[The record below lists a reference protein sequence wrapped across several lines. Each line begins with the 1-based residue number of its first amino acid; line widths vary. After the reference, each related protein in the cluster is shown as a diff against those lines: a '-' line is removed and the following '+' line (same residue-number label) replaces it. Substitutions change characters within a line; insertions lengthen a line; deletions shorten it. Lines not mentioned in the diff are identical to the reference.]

1 MSFLI
6 KGSYTDAIC
15 MLPYKNEEEALASGS
30 FEQEC
35 YEQVKT
41 LCSMKKFENSSV
53 RIMPDCHAG
62 KGCVV
67 GFTAKIN
74 DFAIP
79 NVIGVDINCSVSIYK
94 LDAKEINC
102 EKLDEII
109 RKYVPSGL
117 SVRNKIS
124 ELVSQDLKDKIYK
137 VCEDID
143 DINSYKRHLL
153 SIGSLGGGNHYL
165 AIECDSQGNNWLCV
179 HCGSRNFGKKICEY
193 HQNKAIQYCKNKV
206 DEARKFDL
214 SQIPAQDRQQ
224 WIKDHKIEYIPE
236 SLSYIENEDLDLYVE
251 HMKVAEE
258 FATVNHQV
266 IVHEICSHM
275 GWNVVDSIF
284 THHNYIEFLGNRE
297 MIIRKGAIS
306 AKKGERVIIPLNM
319 KDGSIVG
326 IGKGNEE
333 WNQSAPH
340 GAGRVLSRGKA
351 KSVLSVEEF
360 QDKMKDVWSSCV
372 SESTLDE
379 SPMAYKDMN
388 VIIDAIGETV
398 DIVDRI
404 IPIYNFKAQG

>member
-1 MSFLI
+1 MKLEV
-6 KGSYTDAIC
+6 KGKYNSAIVMTDQI
-15 MLPYKNEEEALASGS
+15 EEECVGQL
-30 FEQEC
+30 
-35 YEQVKT
+35 VT
-41 LCSMKKFENSSV
+41 LCSQEIFKDSQI

-67 GFTAKIN
+67 GFTASIKDRI
-74 DFAIP
+74 IP
-79 NVIGVDINCSVSIYK
+79 NLVGVDISCSISTYK
-94 LDAKEINC
+94 LDVKEVDF
-102 EKLDEII
+102 EQLDNVI
-109 RKYVPSGL
+109 RKYVPSGM
-117 SVRNKIS
+117 SIRSTVSK
-124 ELVSQDLKDKIYK
+124 LVSDNLKAKIEK
-137 VCEDID
+137 VCQEIGDE
-143 DINSYKRHLL
+143 NGYNRHLK
-153 SIGSLGGGNHYL
+153 SIGTLGGGNHFLELNKDKDGYL
-165 AIECDSQGNNWLCV
+165 WLSV
-179 HCGSRNFGKKICEY
+179 HCDSRNFGKKICDF
-193 HQNKAIQYCKNKV
+193 HQDKAIKV
-206 DEARKFDL
+206 YQDRIDAKRVFAL
-214 SQIPAQDRQQ
+214 SQIPPKERQD
-224 WIKDHKIEYIPE
+224 WIKNHIDSDKLPPE
-236 SLSYIENEDLDLYVE
+236 LRYLDGEDLDLYVE

-275 GWNVVDSIF
+275 DWNVVDSIF

>member
-1 MSFLI
+1 MKLEV
-6 KGSYTDAIC
+6 KGKYNSAIVMTDQI
-15 MLPYKNEEEALASGS
+15 EEECVGQL
-30 FEQEC
+30 
-35 YEQVKT
+35 VT
-41 LCSMKKFENSSV
+41 LCSQEIFKDSQI

-67 GFTAKIN
+67 GFTASIKDRI
-74 DFAIP
+74 IP
-79 NVIGVDINCSVSIYK
+79 NLVGVDISCSISTYK
-94 LDAKEINC
+94 LDVKEVDF
-102 EKLDEII
+102 EQLDNVI
-109 RKYVPSGL
+109 RKYVPSGM
-117 SVRNKIS
+117 SIRSTVSK
-124 ELVSQDLKDKIYK
+124 LVSDNLKAKIEK
-137 VCEDID
+137 VCQEIGDE
-143 DINSYKRHLL
+143 NGYNRHLK
-153 SIGSLGGGNHYL
+153 SIGTLGGGNHFLELNKDKDGYL
-165 AIECDSQGNNWLCV
+165 WLSV
-179 HCGSRNFGKKICEY
+179 HCGSRNFGKKICDF
-193 HQNKAIQYCKNKV
+193 HQDKAIKV
-206 DEARKFDL
+206 YQDRIDAKRVFAL
-214 SQIPAQDRQQ
+214 SQIPPKERQD
-224 WIKDHKIEYIPE
+224 WIKNHIDSDKLPPE
-236 SLSYIENEDLDLYVE
+236 LRYLDGEDLDLYVE

-388 VIIDAIGETV
+388 VYIVDIDKTV
-398 DIVDRI
+398 DIAEQI
-404 IPIYNFKAQG
+404 ITIYNFKAQG

>member
-1 MSFLI
+1 MKLEV
-6 KGSYTDAIC
+6 KGKYNSAIVMTDQI
-15 MLPYKNEEEALASGS
+15 EEECVGQL
-30 FEQEC
+30 
-35 YEQVKT
+35 VT
-41 LCSMKKFENSSV
+41 LCSQEIFKDSQI

-67 GFTAKIN
+67 GFTASIKDRI
-74 DFAIP
+74 IP
-79 NVIGVDINCSVSIYK
+79 NLVGVDISCSISTYK
-94 LDAKEINC
+94 LDVKEVDF
-102 EKLDEII
+102 EQLDNVI
-109 RKYVPSGL
+109 RKYVLFGMSIR
-117 SVRNKIS
+117 STVSK
-124 ELVSQDLKDKIYK
+124 LVSDNLKAKIEK
-137 VCEDID
+137 VCQEIGDE
-143 DINSYKRHLL
+143 NGYNRHLK
-153 SIGSLGGGNHYL
+153 SIGTLGGGNHFLELNKDKDGYL
-165 AIECDSQGNNWLCV
+165 WLSV
-179 HCGSRNFGKKICEY
+179 HCGSRNFGKKICDF
-193 HQNKAIQYCKNKV
+193 HQDKAIKV
-206 DEARKFDL
+206 YQDRIDAKRVFAL
-214 SQIPAQDRQQ
+214 SQIPPKERQD
-224 WIKDHKIEYIPE
+224 WIKNHIDSDKLPPE
-236 SLSYIENEDLDLYVE
+236 LRYLDGEDLDLYVE

-297 MIIRKGAIS
+297 MIIRKGTIS
-306 AKKGERVIIPLNM
+306 AKNGERVIIPLNM

>member
-1 MSFLI
+1 MKLEV
-6 KGSYTDAIC
+6 KGKYNSAIVMTDQI
-15 MLPYKNEEEALASGS
+15 EEECVG
-30 FEQEC
+30 QI
-35 YEQVKT
+35 VT
-41 LCSMKKFENSSV
+41 LCSQEIFKDSQI

-67 GFTAKIN
+67 GFTASIKDRI
-74 DFAIP
+74 IP
-79 NVIGVDINCSVSIYK
+79 NLVGVDISCSISTYK
-94 LDAKEINC
+94 LDVKEVDF
-102 EKLDEII
+102 EQLDNVI
-109 RKYVPSGL
+109 RKYVPSGM
-117 SVRNKIS
+117 SIRSTVSK
-124 ELVSQDLKDKIYK
+124 LVSDNLKAKIEK
-137 VCEDID
+137 VCQEIGDE
-143 DINSYKRHLL
+143 NGYNRHLK
-153 SIGSLGGGNHYL
+153 SIGTLGGGNHFLELNKDKDGYL
-165 AIECDSQGNNWLCV
+165 WLSV
-179 HCGSRNFGKKICEY
+179 HCGSRNFGKKICDF
-193 HQNKAIQYCKNKV
+193 HQDKAIKV
-206 DEARKFDL
+206 YQDRIDAKRVFAL
-214 SQIPAQDRQQ
+214 SQIPPKERQD
-224 WIKDHKIEYIPE
+224 WIKNHIDSDKLPPE
-236 SLSYIENEDLDLYVE
+236 LRYLDGEDLDLYVE

>member
-1 MSFLI
+1 MKLEV
-6 KGSYTDAIC
+6 KGKYNSAIVMTDQI
-15 MLPYKNEEEALASGS
+15 EEECVGQL
-30 FEQEC
+30 
-35 YEQVKT
+35 VT
-41 LCSMKKFENSSV
+41 LCSQEIFKDSQI

-67 GFTAKIN
+67 GFTASIKDRI
-74 DFAIP
+74 IP
-79 NVIGVDINCSVSIYK
+79 NLVGVDISCSISTYK
-94 LDAKEINC
+94 LDVKEVYF
-102 EKLDEII
+102 EQLDNVI
-109 RKYVPSGL
+109 RKYVPSGM
-117 SVRNKIS
+117 SIRSTVSK
-124 ELVSQDLKDKIYK
+124 LVSDNLKAKIEK
-137 VCEDID
+137 VCQEIGDE
-143 DINSYKRHLL
+143 NGYNRHLK
-153 SIGSLGGGNHYL
+153 SIGTLGGGNHFLELNKDKDGYL
-165 AIECDSQGNNWLCV
+165 WLSV
-179 HCGSRNFGKKICEY
+179 HCGSRNFGKKICDF
-193 HQNKAIQYCKNKV
+193 HQDKAIKV
-206 DEARKFDL
+206 YQDRIDAKRVFAL
-214 SQIPAQDRQQ
+214 SQIPPKERQD
-224 WIKDHKIEYIPE
+224 WIKNHIDSDKLPPE
-236 SLSYIENEDLDLYVE
+236 LRYLDGEDLDLYVE

-275 GWNVVDSIF
+275 DWNVVDSIF

>member
-1 MSFLI
+1 MKLEV
-6 KGSYTDAIC
+6 KGKYNSAIVMTDQI
-15 MLPYKNEEEALASGS
+15 EEECVGQL
-30 FEQEC
+30 
-35 YEQVKT
+35 VT
-41 LCSMKKFENSSV
+41 LCSQEIFKDSQI

-67 GFTAKIN
+67 GFTASIKDRI
-74 DFAIP
+74 IP
-79 NVIGVDINCSVSIYK
+79 NLVGVDISCSISTYK
-94 LDAKEINC
+94 LDVKEVDF
-102 EKLDEII
+102 EQLDNVI
-109 RKYVPSGL
+109 RKYVPSGM
-117 SVRNKIS
+117 SIRSTVSK
-124 ELVSQDLKDKIYK
+124 LVSDNLKAKIEK
-137 VCEDID
+137 VCQEIGDE
-143 DINSYKRHLL
+143 NGYNRHLK
-153 SIGSLGGGNHYL
+153 SIGTLGGGNHFLELNKDKDGYL
-165 AIECDSQGNNWLCV
+165 WLSV
-179 HCGSRNFGKKICEY
+179 HCGSRNFGKKICDF
-193 HQNKAIQYCKNKV
+193 HQDKAIKV
-206 DEARKFDL
+206 YQDRIDAKRVFAL
-214 SQIPAQDRQQ
+214 SQIPPKERQD
-224 WIKDHKIEYIPE
+224 WIKNHIDSDKLPPE
-236 SLSYIENEDLDLYVE
+236 LRYLDGEDLDLYVE

-275 GWNVVDSIF
+275 DWNVVDSIF

>member
-1 MSFLI
+1 MKLEV
-6 KGSYTDAIC
+6 KGKYNSAIVMTDQI
-15 MLPYKNEEEALASGS
+15 EEECVGQL
-30 FEQEC
+30 
-35 YEQVKT
+35 VT
-41 LCSMKKFENSSV
+41 LCSQEIFKDSQI

-67 GFTAKIN
+67 GFTASIKDRI
-74 DFAIP
+74 IP
-79 NVIGVDINCSVSIYK
+79 NLVGVDISCSISTYK
-94 LDAKEINC
+94 LDVKEVDF
-102 EKLDEII
+102 EQLDNVI
-109 RKYVPSGL
+109 RKYVPSGM
-117 SVRNKIS
+117 SIRSTVSK
-124 ELVSQDLKDKIYK
+124 LVSDNLKAKIEK
-137 VCEDID
+137 VCQEIGDE
-143 DINSYKRHLL
+143 NGYNRHLK
-153 SIGSLGGGNHYL
+153 SIGGNHFLELNKDKDGYL
-165 AIECDSQGNNWLCV
+165 WLSV
-179 HCGSRNFGKKICEY
+179 HCGSRNFGKKICDF
-193 HQNKAIQYCKNKV
+193 HQDKAIKV
-206 DEARKFDL
+206 YQDRIDAKRVFAL
-214 SQIPAQDRQQ
+214 SQIPPKERQD
-224 WIKDHKIEYIPE
+224 WIKNHIDSDKLPPE
-236 SLSYIENEDLDLYVE
+236 LRYLDGEDLDLYVE

>member
-1 MSFLI
+1 MKLEV
-6 KGSYTDAIC
+6 KGKYNSAIVMTDQI
-15 MLPYKNEEEALASGS
+15 EEECVGQL
-30 FEQEC
+30 
-35 YEQVKT
+35 VT
-41 LCSMKKFENSSV
+41 LCSQEIFKDSQI

-67 GFTAKIN
+67 GFTASIKDRI
-74 DFAIP
+74 IP
-79 NVIGVDINCSVSIYK
+79 NLVGVDISCSISTYK
-94 LDAKEINC
+94 LDVKEVDF
-102 EKLDEII
+102 EQLDNVI
-109 RKYVPSGL
+109 RKYVPSGM
-117 SVRNKIS
+117 SIRSTVSK
-124 ELVSQDLKDKIYK
+124 LVSDNLKAKIEK
-137 VCEDID
+137 VCQEIGDE
-143 DINSYKRHLL
+143 NGYNRHLK
-153 SIGSLGGGNHYL
+153 SIGTLGGGNHFLELNKDKDGYL
-165 AIECDSQGNNWLCV
+165 WLSV
-179 HCGSRNFGKKICEY
+179 HCGSRNFGKKICDF
-193 HQNKAIQYCKNKV
+193 HQDKAIKV
-206 DEARKFDL
+206 YQDRIDAKRVFAL
-214 SQIPAQDRQQ
+214 SQIPPKERQD
-224 WIKDHKIEYIPE
+224 WIKNHIDSDKLPPE
-236 SLSYIENEDLDLYVE
+236 LRYLDGEDLDFE

-388 VIIDAIGETV
+388 VIIAIGETV

>member
-1 MSFLI
+1 MII
-6 KGSYTDAIC
+6 KGKYNQAIVMIDELEKECIEQIQSICDLEYMKDAKI
-15 MLPYKNEEEALASGS
+15 
-30 FEQEC
+30 
-35 YEQVKT
+35 
-41 LCSMKKFENSSV
+41 
-53 RIMPDCHAG
+53 RIMPDSHTG
-62 KGCVV
+62 KGICI
-67 GFTAKIN
+67 GFTAFVKDKIC
-74 DFAIP
+74 P
-79 NVIGVDINCSVSIYK
+79 NFCGVDIDCSVSIYK
-94 LDAKEINC
+94 LDVKEINC
-102 EKLDEII
+102 EKLDEVI

-117 SVRNKIS
+117 SVRSKIS
-124 ELVSQDLKDKIYK
+124 ELVSQNLKDKIYK
-137 VCEDID
+137 VCEDIG
-143 DINSYKRHLL
+143 DIKSYQRHLL
-153 SIGSLGGGNHYL
+153 SIGSLGSGNHYL

-258 FATVNHQV
+258 FAIVNHQV

-326 IGKGNEE
+326 VGKGNDE

>member
-1 MSFLI
+1 MKLEV
-6 KGSYTDAIC
+6 KGKYNSAIVMTDQI
-15 MLPYKNEEEALASGS
+15 EEECVGQL
-30 FEQEC
+30 
-35 YEQVKT
+35 VT
-41 LCSMKKFENSSV
+41 LCSQEIFKDSQI

-67 GFTAKIN
+67 GFTASIKDRI
-74 DFAIP
+74 IP
-79 NVIGVDINCSVSIYK
+79 NLVGVDISCSISTYK
-94 LDAKEINC
+94 LDVKEVDF
-102 EKLDEII
+102 EQLDNVI
-109 RKYVPSGL
+109 RKYVPSGM
-117 SVRNKIS
+117 SIRSTVSK
-124 ELVSQDLKDKIYK
+124 LVSDNLKAKIEK
-137 VCEDID
+137 VCQEIGDE
-143 DINSYKRHLL
+143 NGYNRHLK
-153 SIGSLGGGNHYL
+153 SIGTLGGGNHFLELNKDKDGYL
-165 AIECDSQGNNWLCV
+165 WLSV
-179 HCGSRNFGKKICEY
+179 HCGSRNFGKKICDF
-193 HQNKAIQYCKNKV
+193 HQDKAIKV
-206 DEARKFDL
+206 YQDRIDAKRVFAL
-214 SQIPAQDRQQ
+214 SQIPPKERQD
-224 WIKDHKIEYIPE
+224 WIKNHIDSDKLPPE
-236 SLSYIENEDLDLYVE
+236 LRYLDGEDLDLYVE

-340 GAGRVLSRGKA
+340 GAGRVLSQGKA

>member
-1 MSFLI
+1 MKLEV
-6 KGSYTDAIC
+6 KGKYNSAIVMTDQI
-15 MLPYKNEEEALASGS
+15 EEECVGQL
-30 FEQEC
+30 
-35 YEQVKT
+35 VT
-41 LCSMKKFENSSV
+41 LCSQEIFKDSQI

-67 GFTAKIN
+67 GFTASIKDRI
-74 DFAIP
+74 IP
-79 NVIGVDINCSVSIYK
+79 NLVGVDISCSISTYK
-94 LDAKEINC
+94 LDVKEV
-102 EKLDEII
+102 EFEQLDNVI
-109 RKYVPSGL
+109 RKYVPSGM
-117 SVRNKIS
+117 SIRSTVSK
-124 ELVSQDLKDKIYK
+124 LVSDNLKAKIEK
-137 VCEDID
+137 VCQQIGDE
-143 DINSYKRHLL
+143 NGYNRHLK
-153 SIGSLGGGNHYL
+153 SIGTLGGGNHFLELNKDKDGYL
-165 AIECDSQGNNWLCV
+165 WLSV
-179 HCGSRNFGKKICEY
+179 HCGSRNFGKKICDF
-193 HQNKAIQYCKNKV
+193 HQDKAIKV
-206 DEARKFDL
+206 YQDRIDAKRVFAL
-214 SQIPAQDRQQ
+214 SQIPPKERQD
-224 WIKDHKIEYIPE
+224 WIKNHIDSDKLPPE
-236 SLSYIENEDLDLYVE
+236 LRYLDGEDLDLYVE

-275 GWNVVDSIF
+275 DWNVVDSIF

>member
-1 MSFLI
+1 MLI
-6 KGSYTDAIC
+6 QGKYNSAITMIDELEKECVEQIQSICDLEYMKDAKI
-15 MLPYKNEEEALASGS
+15 
-30 FEQEC
+30 
-35 YEQVKT
+35 
-41 LCSMKKFENSSV
+41 
-53 RIMPDCHAG
+53 RIMPDSHSG
-62 KGCVV
+62 KGICI
-67 GFTAKIN
+67 GFTAIVKDKIC
-74 DFAIP
+74 P
-79 NVIGVDINCSVSIYK
+79 NFCGVDISCSISAYK
-94 LDAKEINC
+94 LDAVKIDC
-102 EKLDEII
+102 EKLDEIV

-117 SVRNKIS
+117 SVRSKVS

-137 VCEDID
+137 VCEDIN
-143 DINSYKRHLL
+143 DINGFDRHIK
-153 SIGSLGGGNHYL
+153 SIGSLGSGNHM
-165 AIECDSQGNNWLCV
+165 IEVARDKDNNYWLCV
-179 HCGSRNFGKKICEY
+179 HCGSRNFGKKICDF
-193 HQNKAIQYCKNKV
+193 HQDKAIKV
-206 DEARKFDL
+206 YQDRIDAKRVFAL
-214 SQIPAQDRQQ
+214 SQIPPKERQD
-224 WIKDHKIEYIPE
+224 WIKNHIDSDKLPPE
-236 SLSYIENEDLDLYVE
+236 LRYLDGEDLDLYVE

-275 GWNVVDSIF
+275 DWNVVDSIF

>member
-1 MSFLI
+1 MKLEV
-6 KGSYTDAIC
+6 KGKYNSAIVMTDQI
-15 MLPYKNEEEALASGS
+15 EEECVGQL
-30 FEQEC
+30 
-35 YEQVKT
+35 VT
-41 LCSMKKFENSSV
+41 LCSQEIFKDSQI

-67 GFTAKIN
+67 GFTASIKDRI
-74 DFAIP
+74 IP
-79 NVIGVDINCSVSIYK
+79 NLVGVDISCSISTYK
-94 LDAKEINC
+94 LDVKEVDF
-102 EKLDEII
+102 EQLDNVI
-109 RKYVPSGL
+109 RKYVPSGM
-117 SVRNKIS
+117 SIRSTVSK
-124 ELVSQDLKDKIYK
+124 LVSDNLKAKIEK
-137 VCEDID
+137 VCQEIGDE
-143 DINSYKRHLL
+143 NGYNRHLK
-153 SIGSLGGGNHYL
+153 SIGTLGGGNHFLELNKDKDGYL
-165 AIECDSQGNNWLCV
+165 WLSV
-179 HCGSRNFGKKICEY
+179 HCGSRNFGKKICDF
-193 HQNKAIQYCKNKV
+193 HQDKAIKV
-206 DEARKFDL
+206 YQDRIDAKRVFAL
-214 SQIPAQDRQQ
+214 SQIPPKERQD
-224 WIKDHKIEYIPE
+224 WIKNHIDSDKLPSELRY
-236 SLSYIENEDLDLYVE
+236 LDGEDLDLYVE

-275 GWNVVDSIF
+275 DWNVVDSIF

>member
-1 MSFLI
+1 MKLEV
-6 KGSYTDAIC
+6 KGKYNSAIVMTDQI
-15 MLPYKNEEEALASGS
+15 EEECVGQL
-30 FEQEC
+30 
-35 YEQVKT
+35 VT
-41 LCSMKKFENSSV
+41 LCSQEIFKDSQI

-67 GFTAKIN
+67 GFTAYIKDRI
-74 DFAIP
+74 IP
-79 NVIGVDINCSVSIYK
+79 NLVGVDISCSISTYK
-94 LDAKEINC
+94 LDVKEVDF
-102 EKLDEII
+102 EQLDNVI
-109 RKYVPSGL
+109 RKYVPSGM
-117 SVRNKIS
+117 SIRSTVSK
-124 ELVSQDLKDKIYK
+124 LVSDNLKAKIEK
-137 VCEDID
+137 VCQEIGDE
-143 DINSYKRHLL
+143 NGYNRHLK
-153 SIGSLGGGNHYL
+153 SIGTLGGGNHFLELNKDKDGYL
-165 AIECDSQGNNWLCV
+165 WLSV
-179 HCGSRNFGKKICEY
+179 HCGSRNFGKKICDF
-193 HQNKAIQYCKNKV
+193 HQDKAIKV
-206 DEARKFDL
+206 YQDRIDAKRVFAL
-214 SQIPAQDRQQ
+214 SQIPPKERQD
-224 WIKDHKIEYIPE
+224 WIKNHIDSDKLPPE
-236 SLSYIENEDLDLYVE
+236 LRYLDGEDLDLYVE

-284 THHNYIEFLGNRE
+284 THHNYIEFLSNRE

-326 IGKGNEE
+326 VGKGNDE

-340 GAGRVLSRGKA
+340 GAGRVLSRAKA

>member
-1 MSFLI
+1 MKLEV
-6 KGSYTDAIC
+6 KGKYNSAIVMTDQI
-15 MLPYKNEEEALASGS
+15 EEECVGQL
-30 FEQEC
+30 
-35 YEQVKT
+35 VT
-41 LCSMKKFENSSV
+41 LCSQEIFKDSQI

-67 GFTAKIN
+67 GFTASIKDRI
-74 DFAIP
+74 IP
-79 NVIGVDINCSVSIYK
+79 NLVGVDISCSISTYK
-94 LDAKEINC
+94 LDVKEVDF
-102 EKLDEII
+102 EQLDNVI
-109 RKYVPSGL
+109 RKYVPSGM
-117 SVRNKIS
+117 SIRSTVSK
-124 ELVSQDLKDKIYK
+124 LVSDNLKAKIEK
-137 VCEDID
+137 VCQEIGDE
-143 DINSYKRHLL
+143 NGYNRHLK
-153 SIGSLGGGNHYL
+153 SIGTLGGGNHFLELNKDKDGYL
-165 AIECDSQGNNWLCV
+165 WLSV
-179 HCGSRNFGKKICEY
+179 HCGSRNFGKKICDF
-193 HQNKAIQYCKNKV
+193 HQDKAIKV
-206 DEARKFDL
+206 YQDRIDAKRVFAL
-214 SQIPAQDRQQ
+214 SQIPPKERQD
-224 WIKDHKIEYIPE
+224 WIKNHIDSDKLPPE
-236 SLSYIENEDLDLYVE
+236 LRYLDGEDLDLYVE

-319 KDGSIVG
+319 KDGSIIGV
-326 IGKGNEE
+326 GKGNED
-333 WNQSAPH
+333 WNSSAPH

-351 KSVLSVEEF
+351 KSVLSIEEF
-360 QDKMKDVWSSCV
+360 QDRMKDVWSSCV

-404 IPIYNFKAQG
+404 IPIYNFKAQ

>member
-1 MSFLI
+1 M
-6 KGSYTDAIC
+6 TDQI
-15 MLPYKNEEEALASGS
+15 EEECVGQL
-30 FEQEC
+30 
-35 YEQVKT
+35 VT
-41 LCSMKKFENSSV
+41 LCSQEIFKDSQI

-67 GFTAKIN
+67 GFTASIKDRI
-74 DFAIP
+74 IP
-79 NVIGVDINCSVSIYK
+79 NLVGVDISCSISTYK
-94 LDAKEINC
+94 LDVKEVDF
-102 EKLDEII
+102 EQLDNVI
-109 RKYVPSGL
+109 RKYVPSGM
-117 SVRNKIS
+117 SIRSTVSK
-124 ELVSQDLKDKIYK
+124 LVSDNLKAKIEK
-137 VCEDID
+137 VCQEIGDE
-143 DINSYKRHLL
+143 NGYNRHLK
-153 SIGSLGGGNHYL
+153 SIGTLGGGNHFLELNKDKDGYL
-165 AIECDSQGNNWLCV
+165 WLSV
-179 HCGSRNFGKKICEY
+179 HCGSRNFGKKICDF
-193 HQNKAIQYCKNKV
+193 HQDKAIKV
-206 DEARKFDL
+206 YQDRIDAKRVFAL
-214 SQIPAQDRQQ
+214 SQIPPKERQD
-224 WIKDHKIEYIPE
+224 WIKNHIDSDKLPPE
-236 SLSYIENEDLDLYVE
+236 LRYLDGEDLDLYVE

>member
-1 MSFLI
+1 MKLEV
-6 KGSYTDAIC
+6 KGKYNSAIVMTDQI
-15 MLPYKNEEEALASGS
+15 EEECVGQL
-30 FEQEC
+30 
-35 YEQVKT
+35 VT
-41 LCSMKKFENSSV
+41 LCSQEIFKDSQI

-67 GFTAKIN
+67 GFTASIKDRI
-74 DFAIP
+74 IP
-79 NVIGVDINCSVSIYK
+79 NLVGVDISCSISTYK
-94 LDAKEINC
+94 LDVKEVDF
-102 EKLDEII
+102 EHLDNVI
-109 RKYVPSGL
+109 RKYVPSGM
-117 SVRNKIS
+117 SIRSTVSK
-124 ELVSQDLKDKIYK
+124 LVSDNLKAKIEK
-137 VCEDID
+137 VCQEIGDE
-143 DINSYKRHLL
+143 NGYNRHLK
-153 SIGSLGGGNHYL
+153 SIGTLGGGNHFLELNKDKDGYL
-165 AIECDSQGNNWLCV
+165 WLSV
-179 HCGSRNFGKKICEY
+179 HCGSRNFGKKICDF
-193 HQNKAIQYCKNKV
+193 HQDKAIKV
-206 DEARKFDL
+206 YQDRIDAKRVFAL
-214 SQIPAQDRQQ
+214 SQIPPKERQD
-224 WIKDHKIEYIPE
+224 WIKNHIDSDKLPPE
-236 SLSYIENEDLDLYVE
+236 LRYLDGEDLDLYVE

-275 GWNVVDSIF
+275 DWNVVDSIF

>member
-1 MSFLI
+1 MKLEV
-6 KGSYTDAIC
+6 KGKYNSAIVMTDQI
-15 MLPYKNEEEALASGS
+15 EEECVGQL
-30 FEQEC
+30 
-35 YEQVKT
+35 VT
-41 LCSMKKFENSSV
+41 LCSQEIFKDSQI

-67 GFTAKIN
+67 GFTASIKDRI
-74 DFAIP
+74 IP
-79 NVIGVDINCSVSIYK
+79 NLVGVDISCSISTYK
-94 LDAKEINC
+94 LDVKEVDF
-102 EKLDEII
+102 EQLDNVI
-109 RKYVPSGL
+109 RKYVPSGM
-117 SVRNKIS
+117 SIRSTVSK
-124 ELVSQDLKDKIYK
+124 LVSDNLKAKIEK
-137 VCEDID
+137 VCQEIGDE
-143 DINSYKRHLL
+143 NGYNRHLK
-153 SIGSLGGGNHYL
+153 SIGTLGGGNHFLELNKDKDGYL
-165 AIECDSQGNNWLCV
+165 WLSV

-214 SQIPAQDRQQ
+214 SQILPQDRQQ
-224 WIKDHKIEYIPE
+224 WINDHKVEYIPE

-275 GWNVVDSIF
+275 DWNVVDSIF

>member
-1 MSFLI
+1 MKLEI
-6 KGSYTDAIC
+6 QGKYNLAVVMTDQI
-15 MLPYKNEEEALASGS
+15 ED
-30 FEQEC
+30 EC
-35 YEQVKT
+35 VGQLVT
-41 LCSMKKFENSSV
+41 LCSQEIFKDSKI

-67 GFTAKIN
+67 GFTASIKDRI
-74 DFAIP
+74 IP
-79 NVIGVDINCSVSIYK
+79 NLVGVDISCSISTYK
-94 LDAKEINC
+94 LDVKDVDFEQ
-102 EKLDEII
+102 LDQVI
-109 RKYVPSGL
+109 RKYVPSGMAVRS
-117 SVRNKIS
+117 SVSKLIS
-124 ELVSQDLKDKIYK
+124 KALQDKIYQ
-137 VCEDID
+137 VCK
-143 DINSYKRHLL
+143 DINDVDGYRRHLL
-153 SIGSLGGGNHYL
+153 SIGTLGGGNHFLEINKDKDGYL
-165 AIECDSQGNNWLCV
+165 WLSV
-179 HCGSRNFGKKICEY
+179 HCGSRNFGKKICDF
-193 HQNKAIQYCKNKV
+193 HQDKAIKIYQQRIDDKRAY
-206 DEARKFDL
+206 AL
-214 SQIPAQDRQQ
+214 SQIAPKDRQN
-224 WIKDHKIEYIPE
+224 WIKNHVDSEKLPPE
-236 SLSYIENEDLDLYVE
+236 LRYLDGEDLDLYVE

-297 MIIRKGAIS
+297 MVIRKGAIS

-319 KDGSIVG
+319 KDGSIIGV
-326 IGKGNEE
+326 GKGNED
-333 WNQSAPH
+333 WNSSAPH

-372 SESTLDE
+372 SASTLDE

-388 VIIDAIGETV
+388 VIIDAISETV

>member
-1 MSFLI
+1 MKLEV
-6 KGSYTDAIC
+6 KGKYNSAIIMTDQI
-15 MLPYKNEEEALASGS
+15 EEECVGQL
-30 FEQEC
+30 
-35 YEQVKT
+35 VT
-41 LCSMKKFENSSV
+41 LCSQEIFKDSQI

-67 GFTAKIN
+67 GFTASIKDRI
-74 DFAIP
+74 IP
-79 NVIGVDINCSVSIYK
+79 NLVGVDISCSISTYK
-94 LDAKEINC
+94 LDVKEVDF
-102 EKLDEII
+102 EQLDNVI
-109 RKYVPSGL
+109 RKYVPSGM
-117 SVRNKIS
+117 SIRSTVSK
-124 ELVSQDLKDKIYK
+124 LVSDNLKAKIEK
-137 VCEDID
+137 VCQEIGDE
-143 DINSYKRHLL
+143 NGYNRHLK
-153 SIGSLGGGNHYL
+153 SIGTLGGGNHFLELNKDKDGYL
-165 AIECDSQGNNWLCV
+165 WLSV
-179 HCGSRNFGKKICEY
+179 HCGSRNFGKKICDF
-193 HQNKAIQYCKNKV
+193 HQDKAIKV
-206 DEARKFDL
+206 YQDRIDAKRVFAL
-214 SQIPAQDRQQ
+214 SQIPPKERQD
-224 WIKDHKIEYIPE
+224 WIKNHIDSDKLPPE
-236 SLSYIENEDLDLYVE
+236 LRYLDGEDLDLYVE

-275 GWNVVDSIF
+275 DWNVVDSIF

>member
-1 MSFLI
+1 MKLEV
-6 KGSYTDAIC
+6 KGKYNSAIVMTDQI
-15 MLPYKNEEEALASGS
+15 EEECVGQL
-30 FEQEC
+30 
-35 YEQVKT
+35 VT
-41 LCSMKKFENSSV
+41 LCSQEIFKDSQI

-67 GFTAKIN
+67 GFTASIKDRI
-74 DFAIP
+74 IP
-79 NVIGVDINCSVSIYK
+79 NLVGVDISCSISTYK
-94 LDAKEINC
+94 LDVKEV
-102 EKLDEII
+102 EFEQLDNVI
-109 RKYVPSGL
+109 RKYVPSGM
-117 SVRNKIS
+117 SIRSTVSK
-124 ELVSQDLKDKIYK
+124 LVSDNLKAKIEK
-137 VCEDID
+137 VCQEIGDE
-143 DINSYKRHLL
+143 NGYNRHLK
-153 SIGSLGGGNHYL
+153 SIGTLGGGNHFLELNKDKDGYL
-165 AIECDSQGNNWLCV
+165 WLSV
-179 HCGSRNFGKKICEY
+179 HCGSRNFGKKICDF
-193 HQNKAIQYCKNKV
+193 HQDKAIKV
-206 DEARKFDL
+206 YQDRIDAKRVFAL
-214 SQIPAQDRQQ
+214 SQIPPKERQDV
-224 WIKDHKIEYIPE
+224 INNHIDSDKLPPE
-236 SLSYIENEDLDLYVE
+236 LRYLDGEDLDLYVE

-275 GWNVVDSIF
+275 DWNVVDSIF

>member
-1 MSFLI
+1 MKLEV
-6 KGSYTDAIC
+6 KGKYNSAIVMTDQI
-15 MLPYKNEEEALASGS
+15 EEECVGQL
-30 FEQEC
+30 
-35 YEQVKT
+35 VT
-41 LCSMKKFENSSV
+41 LCSQEIFKDSQI
-53 RIMPDCHAG
+53 RIMPDCHVG

-67 GFTAKIN
+67 GFTASIKDRI
-74 DFAIP
+74 IP
-79 NVIGVDINCSVSIYK
+79 NLVGVDISCSISTYK
-94 LDAKEINC
+94 LDVKEVDF
-102 EKLDEII
+102 EQLDNVI
-109 RKYVPSGL
+109 RKYVPSGM
-117 SVRNKIS
+117 SIRSTVSK
-124 ELVSQDLKDKIYK
+124 LVSDNLKAKIEK
-137 VCEDID
+137 VCQEIGDE
-143 DINSYKRHLL
+143 NGYNRHLK
-153 SIGSLGGGNHYL
+153 SIGTLGGGNHFLELNKDKDGYL
-165 AIECDSQGNNWLCV
+165 WLSV
-179 HCGSRNFGKKICEY
+179 HCGSRNFGKKICDF
-193 HQNKAIQYCKNKV
+193 HQDKAIKV
-206 DEARKFDL
+206 YQDRIDAKRVFAL
-214 SQIPAQDRQQ
+214 SQIPPKERQD
-224 WIKDHKIEYIPE
+224 WIKNHIDSDKLPPE
-236 SLSYIENEDLDLYVE
+236 LRYLDGEDLDLYVE

>member
-1 MSFLI
+1 MKLEV
-6 KGSYTDAIC
+6 KGKYNSAIVMTDQI
-15 MLPYKNEEEALASGS
+15 EEECVGQL
-30 FEQEC
+30 
-35 YEQVKT
+35 VT
-41 LCSMKKFENSSV
+41 LCSQEIFKDSQI
-53 RIMPDCHAG
+53 RIMPNCHAG

-67 GFTAKIN
+67 GFTASIKDRI
-74 DFAIP
+74 IP
-79 NVIGVDINCSVSIYK
+79 NLVGVDISCSISTYK
-94 LDAKEINC
+94 LDVKEVDF
-102 EKLDEII
+102 EQLDNVI
-109 RKYVPSGL
+109 RKYVPSGM
-117 SVRNKIS
+117 SIRSTVSK
-124 ELVSQDLKDKIYK
+124 LVSDNLKAKIEK
-137 VCEDID
+137 VCQEIGDE
-143 DINSYKRHLL
+143 NGYNRHLK
-153 SIGSLGGGNHYL
+153 SIGTLGGGNHFLELNKDKDGYL
-165 AIECDSQGNNWLCV
+165 WLSV
-179 HCGSRNFGKKICEY
+179 HCGSRNFGKKICDF
-193 HQNKAIQYCKNKV
+193 HQDKAIKV
-206 DEARKFDL
+206 YQDRIDAKRVFAL
-214 SQIPAQDRQQ
+214 SQIPPKERQD
-224 WIKDHKIEYIPE
+224 WIKNYIDSDKLPPE
-236 SLSYIENEDLDLYVE
+236 LRYLDGEDLDLYVE

>member
-1 MSFLI
+1 MKLEV
-6 KGSYTDAIC
+6 KGKYNSAIVMTDQI
-15 MLPYKNEEEALASGS
+15 EEECVSQL
-30 FEQEC
+30 
-35 YEQVKT
+35 VT
-41 LCSMKKFENSSV
+41 LCSQEIFKDSQI

-67 GFTAKIN
+67 GFTASIKDRI
-74 DFAIP
+74 IP
-79 NVIGVDINCSVSIYK
+79 NLVGVDISCSISTYK
-94 LDAKEINC
+94 LDVKEVDF
-102 EKLDEII
+102 EQLDNVI
-109 RKYVPSGL
+109 RKYVPSGM
-117 SVRNKIS
+117 SIRSTVSK
-124 ELVSQDLKDKIYK
+124 LVSDNLKAKIEK
-137 VCEDID
+137 VCQEIGDE
-143 DINSYKRHLL
+143 NGYNRHLK
-153 SIGSLGGGNHYL
+153 SIGTLGGGNHFLELNKDKDGYL
-165 AIECDSQGNNWLCV
+165 WLSV
-179 HCGSRNFGKKICEY
+179 HCGSRNFGKKICDF
-193 HQNKAIQYCKNKV
+193 HQDKAIKV
-206 DEARKFDL
+206 YQDRIDAKRVFAL
-214 SQIPAQDRQQ
+214 SQIPPKERQD
-224 WIKDHKIEYIPE
+224 WIKNHIDSDKLPPE
-236 SLSYIENEDLDLYVE
+236 LRYLDGEDLDLYVE

>member
-1 MSFLI
+1 MKLEV
-6 KGSYTDAIC
+6 KGKYNSAIVMTDQI
-15 MLPYKNEEEALASGS
+15 EEECVGQL
-30 FEQEC
+30 
-35 YEQVKT
+35 VT
-41 LCSMKKFENSSV
+41 LCSQEIFKDSQI

-67 GFTAKIN
+67 GFTASIKDRI
-74 DFAIP
+74 IP
-79 NVIGVDINCSVSIYK
+79 NLVGVDISCSISTYK
-94 LDAKEINC
+94 LDVKEVDF
-102 EKLDEII
+102 EQLDNVI
-109 RKYVPSGL
+109 RKYVPSGM
-117 SVRNKIS
+117 SIRSTVSK
-124 ELVSQDLKDKIYK
+124 LVSDNLKAKIEK
-137 VCEDID
+137 VCQEIGDE
-143 DINSYKRHLL
+143 NGYNRHLK
-153 SIGSLGGGNHYL
+153 SIGTLGGGNHFLKLNKDKDGYL
-165 AIECDSQGNNWLCV
+165 WLSV
-179 HCGSRNFGKKICEY
+179 HCGSRNFGKKICDF
-193 HQNKAIQYCKNKV
+193 HQDKAIKV
-206 DEARKFDL
+206 YQDRIDAKRVFAL
-214 SQIPAQDRQQ
+214 SQIPPKERQD
-224 WIKDHKIEYIPE
+224 WIKNHIDSDKLPPE
-236 SLSYIENEDLDLYVE
+236 LRYLDGEDLDLYVE